1 MGQNETVA
9 MADLAALIEGHRSVV
24 ARMAL
29 VGADDG
35 WLLHHGEI
43 TLDADAAPQER
54 TWHYDG
60 AAAFLE
66 CRIPAPLV
74 AALLLRAEP
83 QTIAGFD
90 VRVPEGQATSAAH
103 NRYEGNREWNR
114 VTTPWPRSEWTVPR
128 PNYTDHNHTGV
139 LVGNADAPSFLN
151 FDAALSTFFYQA
163 PHNSAAGRPDL
174 WRVVQPHREAWLRRT
189 TITPDTMAVLVEGH
203 QVAGTV
209 LELSTPAGHRSQEL
223 KDSGEF
229 TFDLVNGLPPE
240 SLLVLRR
247 GKELLDLR
255 HFPAPSYG
263 RARDTS
269 VVWEQ
274 PGAELEVLLAA
285 GEGQHLE
292 CKQEIPDGESRKKM
306 LKTIAAFAG
315 QDGGTVLIGVQDDL
329 QITGLPQGVNEDKAK
344 LQVVS
349 MIRDTV
355 EPEPPC
361 EVRIVEHEGKRVM
374 AIEVSAGGQP
384 HAYRNGS
391 RLEFYVRR
399 GPNTVPARHYEV
411 AAGFRG
417 PQSGPGRR

>member
-54 TWHYDG
+54 TWFYDDV
-60 AAAFLE
+60 AFLE

-74 AALLLRAEP
+74 AALLLSAEP

-90 VRVPEGQATSAAH
+90 VRVPEGQATSATH

-114 VTTPWPRSEWTVPR
+114 VTTPWPRSEWTAPR
-128 PNYTDHNHTGV
+128 PNFADHNHTGV

-163 PHNSAAGRPDL
+163 PHHSAAGRPDL
-174 WRVVQPHREAWLRRT
+174 WRVVQPHREAWLLRT

-209 LELSTPAGHRSQEL
+209 LEPSTPAGHQSQEL

-229 TFDLVNGLPPE
+229 TFDLVNGLLPE

-255 HFPAPSYG
+255 HFPAPSHG

-274 PGAELEVLLAA
+274 PGAELELLLAA

-292 CKQEIPDGESRKKM
+292 CKQEIPEGESRKKM

-315 QDGGTVLIGVQDDL
+315 QDGGTVLIEVQDDL
-329 QITGLPQGVNEDKAK
+329 QITVAVAESLRCAAAQA
-344 LQVVS
+344 
-349 MIRDTV
+349 
-355 EPEPPC
+355 PP
-361 EVRIVEHEGKRVM
+361 RPGT
-374 AIEVSAGGQP
+374 QP
-384 HAYRNGS
+384 RGRRENPNG
-391 RLEFYVRR
+391 
-399 GPNTVPARHYEV
+399 P
-411 AAGFRG
+411 AAGKPAGAHPSESAADARF
-417 PQSGPGRR
+417 PAAPGTPSLLPSAAPGVPLWSPHCCCSVYGVTARLGVT